1 MTLGAVAAN
10 PVPPKEALLHL
21 GSGAS
26 DAAVLSGP
34 VVALSAALESDHFT
48 DEGRDYPLTQGLEGT
63 LYVETR
69 SQRVIFAIVPWLKE
83 ALK

>member
-1 MTLGAVAAN
+1 MLGVLATMAGLAMIARVGFAAN
-10 PVPPKEALLHL
+10 
-21 GSGAS
+21 

-34 VVALSAALESDHFT
+34 VVALSAELEHDHFT

-69 SQRVIFAIVPWLKE
+69 SQRVIFAVVPWLKE
-83 ALK
+83 VLK